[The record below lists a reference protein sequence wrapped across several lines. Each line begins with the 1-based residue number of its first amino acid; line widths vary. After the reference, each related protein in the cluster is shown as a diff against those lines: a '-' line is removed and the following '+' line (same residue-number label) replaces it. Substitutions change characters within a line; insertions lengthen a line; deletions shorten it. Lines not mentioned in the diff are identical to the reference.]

1 MNKVLYA
8 LRFEKFAEES
18 RGLNS
23 RLYELLSREIAEDE
37 QLLELSSKA
46 RSGQPIPNLL
56 FAAVHYLLLEGKDH
70 PLREFYPSIT
80 ANPWPVDKAFNYFKD
95 FCSTYEYEIIP
106 LLKNKLVQ
114 TNEIRRCAY
123 LYPVY
128 CWIYNKVKKPL
139 SLIEIGTSA
148 GLQLLWDQYSYS
160 YGSENVYGN
169 KLSDVHLHAE
179 IKGNHQPTLLLD
191 SPPVASKIGVD
202 LNINDLRKAEDYL
215 WLKALIWPEHHN
227 RREMFDKAVS
237 LFKENPV
244 DLIEGDGVDLIPT
257 IVAGIKKES
266 VICIFHTHV
275 ANQMP
280 EDLKHKLLV
289 NIDKIGQTRDVFH
302 IYNNMWD
309 EKLHVDSIVQ
319 GKKSI
324 QTIGMTD
331 GHGRWFEWDIT

>member
-1 MNKVLYA
+1 M
-8 LRFEKFAEES
+8 
-18 RGLNS
+18 
-23 RLYELLSREIAEDE
+23 ED
-37 QLLELSSKA
+37 
-46 RSGQPIPNLL
+46 P
-56 FAAVHYLLLEGKDH
+56 F
-70 PLREFYPSIT
+70 PL
-80 ANPWPVDKAFNYFKD
+80 FKD
-95 FCSTYEYEIIP
+95 FCLRNKNDITYLIQ
-106 LLKNKLVQ
+106 NKLVQ
-114 TNEIRRCAY
+114 TNEVRRCTY
-123 LYPVY
+123 LYPIFCY
-128 CWIYNKVKKPL
+128 ITEQTKKPL

-148 GLQLLWDQYSYS
+148 GLQLLWNQYSYS

-179 IKGNHQPTLLLD
+179 IKRNHQPTLLLD

-202 LNINDLRKAEDYL
+202 LNINDVRKAEDYL
-215 WLKALIWPEHHN
+215 WLKAIIWPEHHK
-227 RREMFDKAVS
+227 RRERFDKAVS

-244 DLIEGDGVDLIPT
+244 DLIEGAGVDVIPT

-309 EKLHVDSIVQ
+309 EKLHVDSIVH

-324 QTIGMTD
+324 QTI
-331 GHGRWFEWDIT
+331 RSE